1 MFEEPPSGLH
11 QPLMQARQGPLEANS
26 PNPMPMFCVYC
37 HAIGTKE
44 SFSKRLPPWSWR
56 FWRIKLIPLII
67 ATAVSLVLPFQTTAR
82 LIIGTLLYSF
92 PVLHHLETCE
102 WGQSLPVLPVVAL
115 PGDAKKIQLVVGSL
129 IVSPESHVFRSARA
143 CSRSSFI
150 LSCENGTSSNVKR

>member
-92 PVLHHLETCE
+92 PVLHQPGAVRMGTESSRITC
-102 WGQSLPVLPVVAL
+102 GSTCLLYTS
-115 PGDAKKIQLVVGSL
+115 DA
-129 IVSPESHVFRSARA
+129 A
-143 CSRSSFI
+143 
-150 LSCENGTSSNVKR
+150 